1 MNNAF
6 KSFSNSALKLVVL
19 LLSPIVLT
27 MLTIVILSLLVAS
40 IRYTMGAS
48 FYESYN
54 IVMSLPGLYMLF
66 GIIYIFAI
74 IVYVANET
82 ENYEGD

>member
-1 MNNAF
+1 MNNTF
-6 KSFSNSALKLVVL
+6 KKFSNSALKLVVL

-54 IVMSLPGLYMLF
+54 IVMGLPGLYMLF
-66 GIIYIFAI
+66 GIVYILATI
-74 IVYVANET
+74 GYVANET
-82 ENYEGD
+82 QNYEGD

>member
-1 MNNAF
+1 MNNTF
-6 KSFSNSALKLVVL
+6 KKFSNSALKLVVL

-27 MLTIVILSLLVAS
+27 ILTIVILSLLVAS

-54 IVMSLPGLYMLF
+54 IVMGLPGLYMLF
-66 GIIYIFAI
+66 GIVYILATI
-74 IVYVANET
+74 GYVANET
-82 ENYEGD
+82 QTY

>member
-1 MNNAF
+1 MNNTF
-6 KSFSNSALKLVVL
+6 KKFSNSALKLVVL

-66 GIIYIFAI
+66 GIVYILATI
-74 IVYVANET
+74 GYVSNET
-82 ENYEGD
+82 QNY

>member
-1 MNNAF
+1 MNNTF
-6 KSFSNSALKLVVL
+6 KKFSNSALKLVVL

-66 GIIYIFAI
+66 GVVYIFAI
-74 IVYVANET
+74 IVYVSNET

>member
-1 MNNAF
+1 MNNTF
-6 KSFSNSALKLVVL
+6 KKFSNSALKLVVL

-54 IVMSLPGLYMLF
+54 IVMGLPGLYMLF
-66 GIIYIFAI
+66 GIVYILATI
-74 IVYVANET
+74 GYVANET
-82 ENYEGD
+82 QNY

>member
-1 MNNAF
+1 MNNTF
-6 KSFSNSALKLVVL
+6 KKFSNSALKLIVL

-27 MLTIVILSLLVAS
+27 ILTIVIFSLLVAC

-54 IVMSLPGLYMLF
+54 IVMGLPGLYMLF
-66 GIIYIFAI
+66 GIVYILATI
-74 IVYVANET
+74 GYVSNET
-82 ENYEGD
+82 QNY